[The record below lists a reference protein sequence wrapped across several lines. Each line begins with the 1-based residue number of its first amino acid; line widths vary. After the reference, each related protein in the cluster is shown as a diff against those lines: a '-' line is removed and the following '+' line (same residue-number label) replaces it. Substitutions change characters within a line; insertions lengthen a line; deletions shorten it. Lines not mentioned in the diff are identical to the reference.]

1 MQATG
6 VRPRAAGL
14 GALLVL
20 LFAVPLAPL
29 PAAHATTP
37 YWTTNSITFAAGQY
51 RVSQAQGVLTVT
63 VTRSGD
69 CSEAASIQY
78 ASANGTAV
86 AGRDYAAANGQLS
99 WAAGDAG
106 ARTISIAVTKSPAFT
121 GSRALNLWLQWISN
135 ASYGSLIT
143 TEIIIGGSGGSTAAS
158 TLQISGAPG
167 TSVSAGSSY
176 LFQPRS
182 TAPADATVA
191 FSIINKPSWARFST
205 VSGALSGTPPASAV
219 GTDFNIVISAS
230 DGATTASLPAF
241 SLTVKAASTAP
252 AASKMAIRPAY
263 NTGDGFFVLNGTL
276 YDPSGNAFRIRGVNR
291 LHWDSDSAAGLA
303 LSGANTV
310 RTFIDFTRPAA
321 GNVNLIQAD
330 NIDDKEVPVVTY
342 NGTQSSTSC
351 TTEPSVLSTAV
362 SFWTSQASSWT
373 TLNRYLIV
381 NVANEWGPADSTVW
395 RDSYI
400 SAIAQLRQAG
410 YSGPILID
418 SGGCGQD
425 DADLL
430 LYSGAVFNSDPEH
443 NVVFAIHLY
452 GTANDYSASIQSV
465 TRGNPTVITLASD
478 SPTHPFA
485 PGYNGSNNS
494 WSGINAYQ
502 ISGVH
507 GMTQLNGT
515 QPAPTNVGGVP
526 GAWSVTLS
534 VDSTNWSDYTGGGT
548 LVDYNGNYAL
558 RIARFAALS
567 AQTGAVYVVAEFGP
581 GNNVGPSPTMVTPA
595 QIITAAEANGIGW
608 MPWAWDD
615 NDLPNGM
622 SNNAWFSMTYS
633 GPGIY
638 TQPSDLTTYGQ
649 DVVLNPSYGLSVL
662 AKRATIF

>member
-1 MQATG
+1 MQAAG
-6 VRPRAAGL
+6 AGPRPAGP
-14 GALLVL
+14 GALFVL
-20 LFAVPLAPL
+20 LFTIALAQL
-29 PAAHATTP
+29 PMAHATTS
-37 YWTTNSITFAAGQY
+37 YWTTNSIAFAAGRY
-51 RVSQAQGVLTVT
+51 TVSQAQGVVAVT
-63 VTRSGD
+63 VTRSGN

-78 ASANGTAV
+78 ASANSTAV

-99 WAAGDAG
+99 WAAGDGG
-106 ARTISIAVTKSPAFT
+106 ARTISVAVKKSPGFT
-121 GSRALNLWLQWISN
+121 GTRTLNLWLQWISN
-135 ASYGSLIT
+135 ASYGSRIT
-143 TEIIIGGSGGSTAAS
+143 TEIVIDGVGSSTA
-158 TLQISGAPG
+158 TPMLQISGTPS
-167 TSVSAGSSY
+167 TIVNAGSGY

-182 TAPADATVA
+182 SAPTGATVA
-191 FSIINKPSWARFST
+191 FSITNKPSWASFST

-219 GTDFNIVISAS
+219 GTASDIVISAS
-230 DGATTASLPAF
+230 DGVSTAALPAF
-241 SLTVKAASTAP
+241 SLTVKAIAS
-252 AASKMAIRPAY
+252 AASETAERPAY

-276 YDPSGNAFRIRGVNR
+276 YDPNGNAFRIRGVNR

-310 RTFIDFTRPAA
+310 RTFIDFTRPATS
-321 GNVNLIQAD
+321 NVSLIQTD
-330 NIDDKEVPVVTY
+330 NVDNKEVPVVTY

-351 TTEPSVLSTAV
+351 TTDPSVLNTAV

-381 NVANEWGPADSTVW
+381 NVANEWGAANSIVW
-395 RDSYI
+395 RDSYV

-430 LYSGAVFNSDPEH
+430 LYSGAVFNSDPER

-452 GTANDYSASIQSV
+452 GTANDYSASIQSI
-465 TRGNPTVITLASD
+465 TKGDPTVITLASD

-502 ISGVH
+502 ISGVQ

-515 QPAPTNVGGVP
+515 QPASTNVGGVP
-526 GAWSVTLS
+526 GAWTVTLA
-534 VDSTNWSDYTGGGT
+534 VDSTNWGSYTGGGT

-558 RIARFAALS
+558 RIARLAALS
-567 AQTGAVYVVAEFGP
+567 EQTGAVYVVAEFGP

-595 QIITAAEANGIGW
+595 QIISAAEANGIGW

-638 TQPSDLTTYGQ
+638 TQPSDLTNYGQ

>member
-6 VRPRAAGL
+6 AVPRAAGL
-14 GALLVL
+14 GVLLVS
-20 LFAVPLAPL
+20 LFAAALAQL
-29 PAAHATTP
+29 PVARATTP
-37 YWTTNSITFAAGQY
+37 YWTTNSITFAAGDY
-51 RVSQAQGVLTVT
+51 TVSQAQGVVTVT

-69 CSEAASIQY
+69 CSESASIQY
-78 ASANGTAV
+78 ASANSTAV
-86 AGRDYAAANGQLS
+86 AGRDYVAANGQLS
-99 WAAGDAG
+99 WAAGDSG
-106 ARTISIAVTKSPAFT
+106 ARTISVVVTKSPGFT
-121 GSRALNLWLQWISN
+121 GTRTLNLWLQWISN

-143 TEIIIGGSGGSTAAS
+143 TEIIIDGGGSSTPTPA
-158 TLQISGAPG
+158 LQISGTPG
-167 TSVSAGSSY
+167 TSITAGSSY

-182 TAPADATVA
+182 SAPAGTTVA
-191 FSIINKPSWARFST
+191 FSITNKPSWASFST
-205 VSGALSGTPPASAV
+205 ASGALSGTPPASAV
-219 GTDFNIVISAS
+219 GTDSNIVISAS
-230 DGATTASLPAF
+230 DGVSTAALPAF
-241 SLTVKAASTAP
+241 SLTVKATSGTA
-252 AASKMAIRPAY
+252 ARPAY
-263 NTGDGFFVLNGTL
+263 NTGNGFFVLNGTL
-276 YDPSGNAFRIRGVNR
+276 YDPNGNAFRIRGVNR

-310 RTFIDFTRPAA
+310 RTFIDFTRPPAS
-321 GNVNLIQAD
+321 NVNLIQTD
-330 NIDDKEVPVVTY
+330 NIDNKEVPIVTY
-342 NGTQSSTSC
+342 NGTQTSTSC
-351 TTEPSVLSTAV
+351 TTDPSVLSTAV

-430 LYSGAVFNSDPEH
+430 LYSGAVFNSDSER
-443 NVVFAIHLY
+443 NIVFAIHLY

-465 TRGNPTVITLASD
+465 TKGNPTVITLASD

-485 PGYNGSNNS
+485 PGYNGTNNS

-502 ISGVH
+502 ISGVQ

-526 GAWSVTLS
+526 GAWTVTLS
-534 VDSTNWSDYTGGGT
+534 VDSTNWGNYTGGGT

-567 AQTGAVYVVAEFGP
+567 EQTGAVYVVAEFGP
-581 GNNVGPSPTMVTPA
+581 GNNIGPSPTMVTPG
-595 QIITAAEANGIGW
+595 QIITAAESSGIGW

-638 TQPSDLTTYGQ
+638 TQPSDLTNYGQ

-662 AKRATIF
+662 ARRATIF